1 MRPIWGLRED
11 VMNSITRAIAALSI
25 SFCAAGPVFAQD
37 TPPAATVPSDQ
48 AMPPAPGATIDM
60 TGQRVY
66 NQDGDWLGTVTNMAT
81 DAHGQRLAAVTIERH
96 MGIKGQTVLFP
107 VGSLQP
113 REKGGYMTNLSG
125 DQIKQ
130 LPKSNATNTP

>member
-1 MRPIWGLRED
+1 MKT
-11 VMNSITRAIAALSI
+11 VSRAIAALII
-25 SFCAAGPVFAQD
+25 SLGIAGPMFAQD
-37 TPPAATVPSDQ
+37 TAPPSDQ
-48 AMPPAPGATIDM
+48 AMPPPAGSTVDM

-66 NQDGDWLGTVTNMAT
+66 NSDGDWLGTIATMST

-96 MGIKGQTVLFP
+96 MGIKGTTVLFP

-130 LPKSNATNTP
+130 LPKANATNTP

>member
-1 MRPIWGLRED
+1 
-11 VMNSITRAIAALSI
+11 MNNISRAIAALTI
-25 SFCAAGPVFAQD
+25 SLGMAGPMFAQD
-37 TPPAATVPSDQ
+37 TAPAPTMPTDQ
-48 AMPPAPGATIDM
+48 AMPPPAGLTVDM

-66 NQDGDWLGTVTNMAT
+66 NSDGDWLGTVAAMST
-81 DAHGQRLAAVTIERH
+81 DAHGQRLAAVTIERR
-96 MGIKGQTVLFP
+96 MGIKGTTVLFP

-130 LPKSNATNTP
+130 LPKANATNTP

>member
-1 MRPIWGLRED
+1 M
-11 VMNSITRAIAALSI
+11 TRVSSALAALTI
-25 SFCAAGPVFAQD
+25 SLCAAGPVFAQD
-37 TPPAATVPSDQ
+37 TAPAQITPPPGQS
-48 AMPPAPGATIDM
+48 MPGSTADM

-66 NQDGDWLGTVTNMAT
+66 NSDGDWLGTVSNMTT
-81 DAHGQRLAAVTIERH
+81 DVHGQRLAAVTIERN
-96 MGIKGQTVLFP
+96 MGIAGTTVLFP